1 MGEIVFVVG
10 QSGTLSSTRG
20 MSLSPGFFVVLIAV
34 LVLVWLLSRRIGR
47 WFGRSLKARQDLARS
62 VADVGEKLER
72 IEKKLDA
79 QSKVSTTTAEKE

>member
-1 MGEIVFVVG
+1 MGEIAFVVA
-10 QSGTLSSTRG
+10 QSDRVARTRAIGLS
-20 MSLSPGFFVVLIAV
+20 FFLVLIVVLV
-34 LVLVWLLSRRIGR
+34 FVWLLSRRIRR

-79 QSKVSTTTAEKE
+79 QGEANTPTVEKE